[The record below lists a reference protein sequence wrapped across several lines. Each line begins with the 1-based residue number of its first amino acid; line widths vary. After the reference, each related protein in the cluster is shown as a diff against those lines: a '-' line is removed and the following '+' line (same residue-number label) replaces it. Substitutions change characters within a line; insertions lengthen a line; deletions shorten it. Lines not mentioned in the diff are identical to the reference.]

1 MFRSSRARMIEGL
14 RVHSHMWPDVSGDA
28 PLHLF
33 GGLTL
38 PSLLLFVA
46 SGPASLPRRRRLDV
60 REVRHEPVQF
70 LVRFELA
77 HDPDVRQETRQVCF
91 PNRVPCVLPVFQ
103 ELLYGDLAQALGAI
117 WSSL

>member
-1 MFRSSRARMIEGL
+1 MVEGL
-14 RVHSHMWPDVSGDA
+14 WAHSHTWPDVSGDA

-46 SGPASLPRRRRLDV
+46 SGPASLPRCGRLHV
-60 REVRHEPVQF
+60 REVRHEPLQF
-70 LVRFELA
+70 FVRFELV
-77 HDPDVRQETRQVCF
+77 HDPDVRQEARQVCF

-103 ELLYGDLAQALGAI
+103 ELLYGDLVQALGAI